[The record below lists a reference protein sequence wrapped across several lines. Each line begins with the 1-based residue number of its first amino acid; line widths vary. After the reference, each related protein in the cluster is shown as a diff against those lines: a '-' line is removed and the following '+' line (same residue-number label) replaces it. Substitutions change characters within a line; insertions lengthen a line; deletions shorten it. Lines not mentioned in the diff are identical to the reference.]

1 MTDRGVVPI
10 RPEEDGAWIARIQAE
25 CREELDAYGL
35 SHQRASVEIGRGVSP
50 GTLSGWLS
58 GTYKGDIPAVTRRVE
73 TWLATRRE
81 ARARSIEAAG
91 LDRHAELG
99 VTEEVQSV
107 LSLAQAAGELALIHG
122 RPGVGKSWA
131 ARRYCATHTA
141 AWHVQMTAV
150 VRTESAML
158 SRLSEAVGAGGR
170 HPSAADAE
178 RAIVARVQDRGA
190 LIVVDEAHHLCPLL
204 LDELRCIR
212 DVGGCGLVMI
222 GGDDLW
228 TALGSSPRC
237 DQIVGRLAV
246 RLPVG
251 APADADVSVLASGVL
266 GRAPKPRELRLLI
279 AAARGPGG
287 LHALRRFLGR
297 AWMIARAEGSD
308 EIRPGDLA
316 AAEDA
321 A

>member
-1 MTDRGVVPI
+1 MTERNSVVPI
-10 RPEEDGAWIARIQAE
+10 PGWIDRIRAE

-35 SHQRASVEIGRGVSP
+35 SHSQASREIGPGVSA

-58 GTYKGDIPAVTRRVE
+58 GAYKGDVPAVSRRVE
-73 TWLATRRE
+73 TWLETRRE
-81 ARARSIEAAG
+81 ARARSIDAAG
-91 LDRHAELG
+91 LDRHADLG
-99 VTEEVQSV
+99 VTEEVQGV

-131 ARRYCATHTA
+131 ARRYCATHSA

-150 VRTESAML
+150 VRTEAAML
-158 SRLSEAVGAGGR
+158 SRLSAAVGAGGR
-170 HPSAADAE
+170 HYSAEVAE
-178 RAIVARVQDRGA
+178 SAIVARVQDRGA
-190 LIVVDEAHHLCPLL
+190 LLVVDEAHHLRPLL

-212 DVGGCGLVMI
+212 DVAGCGVVLI
-222 GGDDLW
+222 GGDELW
-228 TALGSSPRC
+228 TTLSGSPRC

-246 RLPVG
+246 RLPVA
-251 APADADVSVLASGVL
+251 APADADVAAMAAGVL
-266 GRAPKPRELRLLI
+266 GRTPGSKELRLLI

-287 LHALRRFLGR
+287 YHALRRFLAR

-308 EIRPGDLA
+308 EIRAGDLA
-316 AAEDA
+316 AAQEA